1 MKRKKILIVITVC
14 MVSLLI
20 AVYFFLSHNSAVEGH
35 SERSFALPK
44 VLILTTGASEGNGVL
59 AQGVVIA
66 LQTFNKQGAFVKL
79 DSRNILLD
87 TARLYQFNIMI
98 LPTSMDYHDADRK
111 YSLTFLSDEEMRN
124 IKNWV
129 RKGGLLVAGD
139 NTGRNTL
146 ENVDRINLLQELTP
160 ANWELGECFGVSL
173 KEKNIQGYHV
183 EGSIDTTL
191 KGIFIPQ
198 KEYEEWV
205 LVPDSIY
212 SKSLKSLAYWIN
224 GKNKTPALLENSYGK
239 GLAFLLP
246 SFYLLHPANEG
257 GYWSADKIEHFYEY
271 VLKEFYK
278 EQVYKIQ
285 LNPWP
290 SAHDYAFCV
299 TLNAAGNEQQYDR
312 VLSFLGKEQINPTI
326 FVNGGVEQNMQKL
339 IIERSIQLQSNGFKR
354 ASYHAPDYPVLMH
367 DMLLNQI
374 HWKENFKGFRFPFTR
389 TSFWGMM
396 SLNDAGYRF
405 DSSIGAD
412 NIDSYYGSVFP
423 YNIPISH
430 DLYYKNLD
438 LLEISPSLNDD
449 YHFYKDLVE
458 MTSENEDQQV
468 KDALLFEK
476 YLSNYW
482 DYAVK
487 PYNGMMVFIGHPL
500 YTGYSDT
507 TMVPMKNLIKKIKN
521 ENTWITTIEEISTY
535 WTQLGKFQFNISE
548 GESNSLTIHIDGP
561 MDAALN
567 GLTLKLNAKPT
578 RVKIKKGNYQLV
590 EKHQQVYLVLDAFSG
605 EEITL
610 FF

>member
-1 MKRKKILIVITVC
+1 MRRKTILIGITIGIVL
-14 MVSLLI
+14 VLVVWYI
-20 AVYFFLSHNSAVEGH
+20 FLSHDFAQEGKAEK
-35 SERSFALPK
+35 SYTLPK

-66 LQTFNKQGAFVKL
+66 LQTFNKQGAYVKL

-87 TARLYQFNIMI
+87 TARLNQFNIMV

-111 YSLTFLSDEEMRN
+111 YSLTFLSDEEMHN

-129 RKGGLLVAGD
+129 RRGGVLVAGD
-139 NTGRNTL
+139 NAGRNTL

-160 ANWELGECFGVSL
+160 VNWELGECFGISL
-173 KEKNIQGYHV
+173 KEKNIQGYRV
-183 EGSIDTTL
+183 EGTIDSIL
-191 KGIFIPQ
+191 KGTFIPQ
-198 KEYEEWV
+198 KESEEWV
-205 LVPDSIY
+205 LVSDSIY
-212 SKSLKSLAYWIN
+212 SKSVKPLAYWVN
-224 GKNKTPALLENSYGK
+224 GKNKIPALIENSYGK

-246 SFYLLHPANEG
+246 SFYLLHPANDG
-257 GYWSADKIEHFYEY
+257 GYWSTDKIGHFYEY
-271 VLKEFYK
+271 VLKEFNQERK
-278 EQVYKIQ
+278 FKIQ

-290 SAHDYAFCV
+290 SAHDYAFCL
-299 TLNAAGNEQQYDR
+299 TLNAAGNQQQYER
-312 VLSFLGKEQINPTI
+312 MLSFLDKEKINPTI
-326 FVNGGVEQNMQKL
+326 FVNGGVEQGMQKL
-339 IIERSIQLQSNGFKR
+339 LVEKSIRMQSNGFKR
-354 ASYHAPDYPVLMH
+354 ASYNAPSYPTIVH
-367 DMLLNQI
+367 DMLLNQM
-374 HWKENFKGFRFPFTR
+374 HWKKNFKGFRFPFTR

-396 SLNDAGYRF
+396 SLNDAGYTF

-423 YNIPISH
+423 YNIPVSR

-449 YHFYKDLVE
+449 YHFYKDLIE
-458 MTSENEDQQV
+458 MTSENENQQM

-507 TMVPMKNLIKKIKN
+507 TMAPMKNLIKKIKT
-521 ENTWITTIEEISTY
+521 ENTWITTIEEISNY
-535 WTQLGKFQFNISE
+535 WTQLGKFQFNIRE
-548 GESNSLTIHIDGP
+548 EKDNSVIIRIDGP
-561 MDAALN
+561 TDATLN
-567 GLTLKLNAKPT
+567 GLTLKLNAKPAE
-578 RVKIKKGNYQLV
+578 VKIKKGNYQLI
-590 EKHQQVYLVLDAFSG
+590 ENHQQVYLVVDAFAG

-610 FF
+610 LF

>member
-1 MKRKKILIVITVC
+1 MKRKTILISTTAC
-14 MVSLLI
+14 MVLVLV
-20 AVYFFLSHNSAVEGH
+20 AVYIFLPHNS
-35 SERSFALPK
+35 SQNDQIKKSYTLPK
-44 VLILTTGASEGNGVL
+44 VLILTTGSSEGNGIL
-59 AQGVVIA
+59 PQGVVIA
-66 LQTFNKQGAFVKL
+66 LQTFNKQGAYVRL

-87 TARLYQFNIMI
+87 TSRLYQFNIMVM
-98 LPTSMDYHDADRK
+98 PTSMDYHDADRK

-129 RKGGLLVAGD
+129 RKGGVLIAGD
-139 NTGRNTL
+139 NAGRNTL

-183 EGSIDTTL
+183 EGTIDTIL
-191 KGIFIPQ
+191 KGTFIPQ
-198 KEYEEWV
+198 KESEEWV
-205 LVPDSIY
+205 LVSDSIY
-212 SKSLKSLAYWIN
+212 SNSLKPLAYWVN
-224 GKNKTPALLENSYGK
+224 GKNKFPALVENSYGK

-257 GYWSADKIEHFYEY
+257 GYWSADKIQHFYEY
-271 VLKEFYK
+271 VLKEFNK
-278 EQVYKIQ
+278 KQTYKIQ
-285 LNPWP
+285 LTSWP
-290 SAHDYAFCV
+290 SAYDYAFCV
-299 TLNAAGNEQQYDR
+299 TLNAAGNLQQYDR
-312 VLSFLGKEQINPTI
+312 ILSFLDKEKINPTI
-326 FVNGGVEQNMQKL
+326 FVNGGIEHDIQKL
-339 IIERSIQLQSNGFKR
+339 LVKRSIRMQSNGFKR
-354 ASYHAPDYPVLMH
+354 ASYNAPNYPIIAH
-367 DMLLNQI
+367 DMLLNQM

-396 SLNDAGYRF
+396 SLNDAEYTF

-430 DLYYKNLD
+430 DLYYKSLD

-449 YHFYKDLVE
+449 YHFYKDLIE
-458 MTSENEDQQV
+458 MTSENENQQV

-487 PYNGMMVFIGHPL
+487 PYNGMMIFIGHPL

-507 TMVPMKNLIKKIKN
+507 TMVPMKNLIKKIKAD
-521 ENTWITTIEEISTY
+521 NTWITTIEEISNY
-535 WTQLGKFQFNISE
+535 WTQLGKFQFDITE
-548 GESNSLTIHIDGP
+548 EESNGVTIRIDGP
-561 MDAALN
+561 KDTLLS

-578 RVKIKKGNYQLV
+578 QIKIKKGNYQLV
-590 EKHQQVYLVLDAFSG
+590 EKNQQVYLVIDAFAG
-605 EEITL
+605 EEIKL

>member
-1 MKRKKILIVITVC
+1 MKRKRK
-14 MVSLLI
+14 LI
-20 AVYFFLSHNSAVEGH
+20 AITACIVFVIVALYTFLSRDS
-35 SERSFALPK
+35 SEEDQVGKSYALPK
-44 VLILTTGASEGNGVL
+44 VLILTTGVSEGNGVL

-66 LQTFNKQGAFVKL
+66 LQTFNKQGAYVKL

-87 TARLYQFNIMI
+87 TASLGQFNIMV

-111 YSLTFLSDEEMRN
+111 YSLTFLSDEEMHN

-129 RKGGLLVAGD
+129 KKGGVLVAGD
-139 NTGRNTL
+139 NVGRNTL
-146 ENVDRINLLQELTP
+146 ENADRINLLQELTP
-160 ANWELGECFGVSL
+160 TNWELGECFGVSL

-183 EGSIDTTL
+183 EGTIDDVL
-191 KGIFIPQ
+191 KGTFIPQ
-198 KEYEEWV
+198 KESEEWV
-205 LVPDSIY
+205 LVSDSIY
-212 SKSLKSLAYWIN
+212 SKSLRPLAYWVNDKSRI
-224 GKNKTPALLENSYGK
+224 PALVENAYGK

-246 SFYLLHPANEG
+246 SFYLLHPANDG
-257 GYWSADKIEHFYEY
+257 GYWSADKIQRFYEF
-271 VLKEFYK
+271 VLREFNK
-278 EQVYKIQ
+278 EQVHKIQ

-290 SAHDYAFCV
+290 SAYDYAFCV
-299 TLNAAGNEQQYDR
+299 SLNAAGNEQQYNR
-312 VLSFLGKEQINPTI
+312 MLSFLDKEKINPTI
-326 FVNGGVEQNMQKL
+326 FVNGGVAQDMQKFL
-339 IIERSIQLQSNGFKR
+339 TERSIHMQSNGFKR
-354 ASYHAPDYPVLMH
+354 ASYNTPDYPTIIH

-396 SLNDAGYRF
+396 SLNDAGYTF

-412 NIDSYYGSVFP
+412 NIDSYYGCVFP

-449 YHFYKDLVE
+449 YHFYKDLID
-458 MTSENEDQQV
+458 MTSENENQQV

-507 TMVPMKNLIKKIKN
+507 TMAPLKNLIKKIKT
-521 ENTWITTIEEISTY
+521 ENTWITTIEEISNY
-535 WTQLGKFQFNISE
+535 WKQLGKFQFAITEKKDNRVI
-548 GESNSLTIHIDGP
+548 IRIDGP
-561 MDAALN
+561 MDAAVS
-567 GLTLKLNAKPT
+567 GLTLKLNAKPNK
-578 RVKIKKGNYQLV
+578 VEIKKGNYQLI
-590 EKHQQVYLVLDAFSG
+590 EKNQQVYLIVDALAG